1 MEHLEKELKLIR
13 TTSQSKANAE
23 ATMEQQL
30 ETLRREVNNLK
41 VNKLDT
47 NECTCWR
54 YTVVSMREFMK
65 EDSATLQAVK
75 QRIDD
80 VKTELVAMQEQPS
93 VDYEPKMN
101 QLSEG
106 LRKEIASISTW
117 SFMQT
122 RSSI

>member
-47 NECTCWR
+47 NECKCWR

-65 EDSATLQAVK
+65 EDSATLHAVK